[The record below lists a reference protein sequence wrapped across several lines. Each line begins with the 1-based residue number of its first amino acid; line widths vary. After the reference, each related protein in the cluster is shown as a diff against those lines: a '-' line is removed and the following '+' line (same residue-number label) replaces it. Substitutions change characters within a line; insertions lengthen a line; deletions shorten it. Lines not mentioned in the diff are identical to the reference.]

1 MKLYPKLLLAIVP
14 LVVLPLLT
22 LGWLAFTNLS
32 DVSRKNL
39 LFEVEFTLDQSERSI
54 NAGIQNARANAQL
67 LANSPLVQKFVQT
80 DDADLRYSL
89 MLPALLDDLAS
100 VREAH
105 PQFKE
110 IRVLTPH
117 GFEDARSASHLLDN
131 MTEDESSTSAFKTIL
146 QNPDKISAL
155 LFDNEDDGS
164 TSLLVAAPI
173 LVIDRSTSLY
183 NSDPI
188 LRGYIA
194 ITVDLTFATDLLQR
208 ARIGRNGHLVLARP
222 NGHIVYHPDL
232 SNIAESEHNLH
243 TVAGVSDLRLNA
255 GSAQI
260 VDGNYLNSRDLLDQL
275 LIVGILPEADFNAD
289 ATRLIFQIGGVILAA
304 VLFMGFIIS
313 YLLRKLVSL
322 PLQGLRTAADQIGAG
337 DFTVPINV
345 ASRDEIGDLGQAFRS
360 MGHSLSISTQE
371 LETKSDQL
379 SEAVQLA
386 ENASRAKS
394 AFLANMSHELRT
406 PLNAIIGYSEMM
418 LEDAQDE
425 GAEERISDLQKVRGS
440 GRHLLGLINDVL
452 DISKI
457 EAGKLELNINPVD
470 LSKILADVESTA
482 APLMEANGN
491 RFKIIASEAIG
502 SIESDDQRLRQILLN
517 LLSNAAKFTE
527 AGKIEL
533 SVERNGD
540 GWVRFAV
547 RDTGIG
553 MNAEQVKRLFEPFV
567 QADDSITQR
576 YGGTGLGLSISLRF
590 VEMMGGRIT
599 IESEP
604 GVGSCFTV
612 SIPDIAT
619 ATPSDLAQSI
629 GPMILVIDDTLS
641 DSALMQRLLTQMGY
655 SCEVARDGE
664 GGLERAA
671 ETNPIAI
678 ILDIELP
685 GIDGFQVIKD
695 LQGDD
700 SLRSV
705 PIIVSSVHDGA
716 REQVI
721 RLGARDF
728 LDKPVD
734 RAALQAMLA
743 RHCVRENVTPAAVA

>member
-260 VDGNYLNSRDLLDQL
+260 VDGNYLNSRDILDQL

-322 PLQGLRTAADQIGAG
+322 PL
-337 DFTVPINV
+337 
-345 ASRDEIGDLGQAFRS
+345 
-360 MGHSLSISTQE
+360 
-371 LETKSDQL
+371 
-379 SEAVQLA
+379 
-386 ENASRAKS
+386 
-394 AFLANMSHELRT
+394 
-406 PLNAIIGYSEMM
+406 
-418 LEDAQDE
+418 
-425 GAEERISDLQKVRGS
+425 
-440 GRHLLGLINDVL
+440 
-452 DISKI
+452 
-457 EAGKLELNINPVD
+457 
-470 LSKILADVESTA
+470 
-482 APLMEANGN
+482 
-491 RFKIIASEAIG
+491 
-502 SIESDDQRLRQILLN
+502 
-517 LLSNAAKFTE
+517 
-527 AGKIEL
+527 
-533 SVERNGD
+533 
-540 GWVRFAV
+540 
-547 RDTGIG
+547 
-553 MNAEQVKRLFEPFV
+553 
-567 QADDSITQR
+567 
-576 YGGTGLGLSISLRF
+576 
-590 VEMMGGRIT
+590 
-599 IESEP
+599 P
-604 GVGSCFTV
+604 GV
-612 SIPDIAT
+612 A
-619 ATPSDLAQSI
+619 
-629 GPMILVIDDTLS
+629 
-641 DSALMQRLLTQMGY
+641 
-655 SCEVARDGE
+655 
-664 GGLERAA
+664 
-671 ETNPIAI
+671 
-678 ILDIELP
+678 
-685 GIDGFQVIKD
+685 
-695 LQGDD
+695 
-700 SLRSV
+700 
-705 PIIVSSVHDGA
+705 
-716 REQVI
+716 
-721 RLGARDF
+721 
-728 LDKPVD
+728 
-734 RAALQAMLA
+734 
-743 RHCVRENVTPAAVA
+743 HCG